1 MNIYQQYRIALYMVY
16 WYFLW
21 ELSIDRAKNNA
32 EYKSDLI
39 FTYTFLDD
47 VNFLR
52 NYNVHLYNRK

>member
-16 WYFLW
+16 WYFSW
-21 ELSIDRAKNNA
+21 ESSIDRAKNIA